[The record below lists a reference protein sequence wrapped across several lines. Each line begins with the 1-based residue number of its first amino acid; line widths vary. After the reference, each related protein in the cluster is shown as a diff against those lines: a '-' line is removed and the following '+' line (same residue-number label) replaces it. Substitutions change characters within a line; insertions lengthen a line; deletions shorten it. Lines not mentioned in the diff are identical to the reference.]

1 MNNYLNELTTI
12 VVTYKTDI
20 EILKNCLKSID
31 PKVKIILVENSNKF
45 KHSNEIESNFPNVEI
60 VCSGSNI
67 GMGSGNNYG
76 LRKVNTKYALVLNP
90 DTICEDSFFTN
101 INKYLSGE
109 VDFTL
114 MGCVYN
120 KKTVFNSAGFFD
132 NKDIK
137 LAKYIKEINLYE
149 VDWIVGH
156 TILFNMQKFKD
167 KNFFDESFFLFF
179 EETDLCMR
187 VKKKNEKVYMCP
199 DLKLDHLGWKGSF
212 ATDKSLEEQADKIRN
227 WHYMW
232 SFFYYHKKNYGYIY
246 SLIKSSSRLFRSI
259 IRIAFYFIT
268 SNKKQRTIYTYRFL
282 GLINSILLKKSYYR
296 VDIDD

>member
-101 INKYLSGE
+101 IYKYLSGE

-167 KNFFDESFFLFF
+167 
-179 EETDLCMR
+179 
-187 VKKKNEKVYMCP
+187 
-199 DLKLDHLGWKGSF
+199 
-212 ATDKSLEEQADKIRN
+212 
-227 WHYMW
+227 
-232 SFFYYHKKNYGYIY
+232 
-246 SLIKSSSRLFRSI
+246 
-259 IRIAFYFIT
+259 
-268 SNKKQRTIYTYRFL
+268 
-282 GLINSILLKKSYYR
+282 
-296 VDIDD
+296 